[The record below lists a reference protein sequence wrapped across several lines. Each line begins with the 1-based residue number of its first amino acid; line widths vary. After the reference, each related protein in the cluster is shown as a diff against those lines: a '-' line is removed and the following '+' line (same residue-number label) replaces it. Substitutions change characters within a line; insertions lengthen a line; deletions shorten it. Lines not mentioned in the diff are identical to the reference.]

1 MYLIP
6 ADAGIFYLK
15 GEDMIKS
22 KNKIKV
28 ILTTF
33 GTIEVLELP
42 LQLHKDSFNNAL
54 IQVLIPITED
64 RTETS
69 FVKIYGNTVDS
80 TGAKVWNSQTYS
92 IYYKT
97 NEVID
102 KFEYA
107 VYEDIFPEEFSTISG
122 DLNLTISYADLNE
135 DSEAIDLIT
144 SQPLHLFIN
153 GEGYNQNGVQIS
165 QYDATVSRINLLS
178 ELSVLKLDISKDL
191 PLGIVFNKE
200 GFKSPFYRFYTSDN
214 ESANLDYVLPIN
226 SDSTAS
232 KQCSIVAN
240 SIVKDTESPEVI
252 GYQTEFAF
260 FEGGVCQRT
269 NKYNISQ
276 GSISNYVLLESGEWE
291 IANQDY
297 ITLIKEQADQN
308 SEDIETL
315 YRYYNTGTNYLGE
328 YPSQSTMP
336 TDSELNQYVQTNFN
350 RAPQNGDEMT
360 FVLLVEDGT
369 DVVYMIKYS
378 EVKATWTETPL
389 PAVEPAKN
397 GTMGIIQGT
406 GEEELTN
413 TRKVLVDVN
422 NGEISDI
429 LHANES
435 GTKESVSSHLNRN
448 SQNIAQNASDIEAE
462 TGRAESAEET
472 LTNNLNAEINRAT
485 TAESSITEALNDEIT
500 RATNAENVL
509 ETSIENEITRA
520 TTAEHSIAEDL
531 EDEISRAQQAEQT
544 NATAIANETTRAT
557 NAENSLDTDKLDK
570 SNINAN
576 YLKDIVFSVNG
587 DNGVATLTLNNPVT
601 GQTQSLEITVTSP
614 ASSTNTGLMT
624 AEMVQALNTA
634 IEDIESL
641 KYIGKQIASFQTYA
655 DAELFDFSTLSNVNE
670 NDYFIVY
677 EDESR
682 TEPAEKDK
690 TTRYVCI
697 DNTAPI
703 TIDSFQFSGVVDTV
717 LIQVATETELGGVL
731 STNTNGY
738 IYVENTG
745 AMKLVGYDNIIS
757 SINNLTTAVTNETTR
772 ATSAEEA
779 LSQAITTETTRAQQ
793 AEQENASAISAETTR
808 AQLAEQANASAIS
821 AETQRAQ
828 QAEQENADA
837 IETKANKTTT
847 VAGKP
852 LSADVSLGT
861 LTIKQNNS
869 DIGDYN
875 GETDKEINITTPTAT
890 SDLTNNGDG
899 TQVNGANDPYA
910 KVSQIPTNN
919 NQLTNGAG
927 YTKITIN
934 NQPEDALNFT
944 SDPQSQIDEKVG
956 YVEQTI
962 LPTDIDTQ
970 KAQLLSLIYPIGSIY
985 MSVNNVSP
993 QTFLGGTW
1001 EVWGNGRVP
1010 LAIGNNG
1017 ETNYTTAEQTG
1028 GSENSVAT
1036 HNHTQNAHYHNI
1048 LSLDNGYSAN
1058 AVPSNPQGTSRG
1070 MAFLENNNWAAEYSH
1085 VARADTTGGI
1095 QDRQIIRNTTATN
1108 QEAGITGGN
1117 RMPFITCYMWKRIA

>member
-1 MYLIP
+1 
-6 ADAGIFYLK
+6 
-15 GEDMIKS
+15 MIKS

-135 DSEAIDLIT
+135 DGEAIDLIT

-297 ITLIKEQADQN
+297 ITLIKSQADQN

-328 YPSQSTMP
+328 YPSQFTLP
-336 TDSELNQYVQTNFN
+336 TDSELNQYVQANFN
-350 RAPQNGDEMT
+350 RAPQNGDELT

-389 PAVEPAKN
+389 PSVEPAKN

-435 GTKESVSSHLNRN
+435 GTKESVSNHLNRN

-462 TGRAESAEET
+462 TERAGSAEET

-485 TAESSITEALNDEIT
+485 TAESDINEALNNEVT
-500 RATNAENVL
+500 RATNAEN
-509 ETSIENEITRA
+509 
-520 TTAEHSIAEDL
+520 SIAEDL
-531 EDEISRAQQAEQT
+531 ENEIARAQQAEQQ

-570 SNINAN
+570 DDINSN
-576 YLKDIVFSVNG
+576 YLKNIVFSVNG

-601 GQTQSLEITVTSP
+601 GQTQSIEITVTSP

-641 KYIGKQIASFQTYA
+641 KYIGKQVASFQTYA
-655 DAELFDFSTLSNVNE
+655 EVELFDFSTLTNVNI
-670 NDYFIVY
+670 NDYFIVQS
-677 EDESR
+677 DESR
-682 TEPAEKDK
+682 TEPTEKDQ
-690 TTRYVCI
+690 TTRYVCVDDSTPLSI
-697 DNTAPI
+697 N
-703 TIDSFQFSGVVDTV
+703 SFQFSEVITTV
-717 LIQVATETELGGVL
+717 NIQVATETQLGGVL

-757 SINNLTTAVTNETTR
+757 SINNLTTALTNEVTR
-772 ATSAEEA
+772 ATSAEEV
-779 LSQAITTETTRAQQ
+779 LSQAIATETTRAQQ
-793 AEQENASAISAETTR
+793 
-808 AQLAEQANASAIS
+808 AEQANASAIS

-828 QAEQENADA
+828 QAEQQNASA

>member
-1 MYLIP
+1 M
-6 ADAGIFYLK
+6 
-15 GEDMIKS
+15 
-22 KNKIKV
+22 
-28 ILTTF
+28 
-33 GTIEVLELP
+33 
-42 LQLHKDSFNNAL
+42 
-54 IQVLIPITED
+54 
-64 RTETS
+64 
-69 FVKIYGNTVDS
+69 
-80 TGAKVWNSQTYS
+80 
-92 IYYKT
+92 
-97 NEVID
+97 
-102 KFEYA
+102 
-107 VYEDIFPEEFSTISG
+107 
-122 DLNLTISYADLNE
+122 NLTISYADLNE
-135 DSEAIDLIT
+135 EGKAIDLIT

-226 SDSTAS
+226 SDSTAT
-232 KQCSIVAN
+232 KQCSVVAN
-240 SIVKDTESPEVI
+240 NIVKDTESPEVI

-260 FEGGVCQRT
+260 FDGGVCQRT

-297 ITLIKEQADQN
+297 ITLIKQQADQN
-308 SEDIETL
+308 SENIETL

-328 YPSQSTMP
+328 YPSQSTLP
-336 TDSELNQYVQTNFN
+336 TDSELNQYVQANFN

-360 FVLLVEDGT
+360 FILLVEDGT
-369 DVVYMIKYS
+369 DVVYLIKYS
-378 EVKATWTETPL
+378 EVKAIWTETPL
-389 PAVEPAKN
+389 PSVEPAKN

-422 NGEISDI
+422 NGEINDI

-448 SQNIAQNASDIEAE
+448 SQNTAQNASDIATE
-462 TGRAESAEET
+462 TARAESAEET

-485 TAESSITEALNDEIT
+485 TAESDVAEALNNEVT
-500 RATNAENVL
+500 RATNAEKAL

-520 TTAEHSIAEDL
+520 TNAENSIAEDL
-531 EDEISRAQQAEQT
+531 EDEITRAKQAEET
-544 NATAIANETTRAT
+544 NATAIVNETARAT

-570 SNINAN
+570 DNINAN
-576 YLKDIVFSVNG
+576 YLKNIVFSVNG
-587 DNGVATLTLNNPVT
+587 DNGVANLTLNNPVT

-624 AEMVQALNTA
+624 SEMVQALNTA

-655 DAELFDFSTLSNVNE
+655 DAELFDFSTLTNVNE

-682 TEPAEKDK
+682 TEPSEKDK
-690 TTRYVCI
+690 TTRYVCV
-697 DNTAPI
+697 DNTPPI

-745 AMKLVGYDNIIS
+745 AMKLVGYDNILS
-757 SINNLTTAVTNETTR
+757 SINNLTTAITNETTR
-772 ATSAEEA
+772 AESAEQS
-779 LSQAITTETTRAQQ
+779 LSQAITTETIRAQQ
-793 AEQENASAISAETTR
+793 AEQTNSSAISGETTR
-808 AQLAEQANASAIS
+808 AQQAEQANASAIS

-828 QAEQENADA
+828 QAEQANASA
-837 IETKANKTTT
+837 IETKADKTTT

-852 LSADVSLGT
+852 LSADVSLGI
-861 LTIKQNNS
+861 LTIKQNNN
-869 DIGDYN
+869 DLGVYN
-875 GETDKEINITTPTAT
+875 GETDKEINIAIPTAT
-890 SDLTNNGDG
+890 SDLTNDGDG
-899 TQVNGANDPYA
+899 TQVNGTNDPYA

-927 YTKITIN
+927 YATNNEVNAAVNTKTAIN
-934 NQPEDALNFT
+934 VNGQHQSEIDFD
-944 SDPQSQIDEKVG
+944 SDPQTQIERRVLITKQVG
-956 YVEQTI
+956 DYTVYI
-962 LPTDIDTQ
+962 
-970 KAQLLSLIYPIGSIY
+970 
-985 MSVNNVSP
+985 N
-993 QTFLGGTW
+993 
-1001 EVWGNGRVP
+1001 
-1010 LAIGNNG
+1010 NNG
-1017 ETNYTTAEQTG
+1017 DSINLILGQFATRVAEITLDSSGVSINTIGEIKLNG
-1028 GSENSVAT
+1028 GVISYNT
-1036 HNHTQNAHYHNI
+1036 
-1048 LSLDNGYSAN
+1048 
-1058 AVPSNPQGTSRG
+1058 
-1070 MAFLENNNWAAEYSH
+1070 
-1085 VARADTTGGI
+1085 DTDTFEI
-1095 QDRQIIRNTTATN
+1095 
-1108 QEAGITGGN
+1108 
-1117 RMPFITCYMWKRIA
+1117 

>member
-1 MYLIP
+1 
-6 ADAGIFYLK
+6 
-15 GEDMIKS
+15 MIKS

-42 LQLHKDSFNNAL
+42 LQMHKDSFNNVL

-80 TGAKVWNSQTYS
+80 AGVKVWSSQTYS

-107 VYEDIFPEEFSTISG
+107 VYEDIFPEEFSTING

-135 DSEAIDLIT
+135 DGEAIDLIT

-240 SIVKDTESPEVI
+240 SIVKDAESPEVI

-336 TDSELNQYVQTNFN
+336 TDSELNRYVQTNFN

-422 NGEISDI
+422 NGEINDI

-448 SQNIAQNASDIEAE
+448 SQNIAQNASDIATEME
-462 TGRAESAEET
+462 RAESAEET
-472 LTNNLNAEINRAT
+472 LTDNLNAEINRAT
-485 TAESSITEALNDEIT
+485 TAESDINEALNDEVT
-500 RATNAENVL
+500 RATNAEN
-509 ETSIENEITRA
+509 
-520 TTAEHSIAEDL
+520 SIAEDL
-531 EDEISRAQQAEQT
+531 EDEIARAKQAEQT

-570 SNINAN
+570 DNINSN
-576 YLKDIVFSVNG
+576 YLKNIVFSVNG

-601 GQTQSLEITVTSP
+601 GQTQSVEITVTSP

-624 AEMVQALNTA
+624 SEMVQALNTA

-641 KYIGKQIASFQTYA
+641 KYIGKQVASFQTYA
-655 DAELFDFSTLSNVNE
+655 EVELFDFSTLTNVNI
-670 NDYFIVY
+670 NDYFIVQS
-677 EDESR
+677 DESR
-682 TEPAEKDK
+682 TEPTEKDQ
-690 TTRYVCI
+690 TTRYVCVDDSTPLSI
-697 DNTAPI
+697 N
-703 TIDSFQFSGVVDTV
+703 SFQFSEVITTV
-717 LIQVATETELGGVL
+717 NIQVATETQLGGVL

-738 IYVENTG
+738 IYVESTG

-757 SINNLTTAVTNETTR
+757 SINNLTTALTNEVTR
-772 ATSAEEA
+772 ATSAEEV
-779 LSQAITTETTRAQQ
+779 LSQAIATETTRAQQ
-793 AEQENASAISAETTR
+793 
-808 AQLAEQANASAIS
+808 AEQANASAIS

-828 QAEQENADA
+828 QAEQQNASA
-837 IETKANKTTT
+837 IETKVDKSIT

-852 LSADVSLGT
+852 LSEDVSLGT
-861 LTIKQNNS
+861 LAIKQNNN
-869 DIGDYN
+869 DLGVYN
-875 GETDKEINITTPTAT
+875 GETDKEINISIPTAT
-890 SDLTNNGDG
+890 SDLTNDGDG
-899 TQVNGANDPYA
+899 TKVNGANDPYA

-919 NQLTNGAG
+919 NQLANGAG
-927 YTKITIN
+927 YTKVTIN
-934 NQPEDALNFT
+934 GETQDIVNFT
-944 SDPQSQIDEKVG
+944 SDPQ
-956 YVEQTI
+956 
-962 LPTDIDTQ
+962 TQ
-970 KAQLLSLIYPIGSIY
+970 FDNLYDANTNKLGNSLLNAIYPVGAIY
-985 MSVNNVSP
+985 VSVISTNPSDL
-993 QTFLGGTW
+993 FGGTW
-1001 EVWGNGRVP
+1001 EAWGSGRVP

-1017 ETNYTTAEQTG
+1017 ETDYTVAEQTG
-1028 GSENSVAT
+1028 GSENSVAVHNHLQNE

-1048 LSLDNGYSAN
+1048 LSLDNGWSAN
-1058 AVPSNPQGTSRG
+1058 SVPANPQGTSRG
-1070 MAFLENNNWAAEYSH
+1070 MAFLENNNWAEEYSH
-1085 VARADTTGGI
+1085 VARFDTTGGI
-1095 QDRQIIRNTTATN
+1095 QDRQIIRNTTAENNSTTATN
-1108 QEAGITGGN
+1108 QEAGVAGGN
-1117 RMPFITCYMWKRIA
+1117 RMPYITCYMWKRTA

>member
-1 MYLIP
+1 MNKITIILKESGTIAELKKNFNIYQNSSQNVLLNILVPKSMTEGKFSAQFTNEDGQVVENGVYTAVKIGMVYIDNSGKYGKSETYFVRYLKEIKTSEGEFYVYERIMP
-6 ADAGIFYLK
+6 SVFTRVAGVGIFAPK
-15 GEDMIKS
+15 MVV
-22 KNKIKV
+22 NV
-28 ILTTF
+28 MNIL
-33 GTIEVLELP
+33 
-42 LQLHKDSFNNAL
+42 
-54 IQVLIPITED
+54 
-64 RTETS
+64 
-69 FVKIYGNTVDS
+69 
-80 TGAKVWNSQTYS
+80 NSQTES
-92 IYYKT
+92 A
-97 NEVID
+97 D
-102 KFEYA
+102 G
-107 VYEDIFPEEFSTISG
+107 TISE
-122 DLNLTISYADLNE
+122 NPTVLT
-135 DSEAIDLIT
+135 LIT
-144 SQPLHLFIN
+144 TQECSVDIEPSTNLDV
-153 GEGYNQNGVQIS
+153 EPEV
-165 QYDATVSRINLLS
+165 DATELELLEGQVNELTAEMEKKVDGDYLVRKYNL
-178 ELSVLKLDISKDL
+178 EETIPENIHYEKD
-191 PLGIVFNKE
+191 
-200 GFKSPFYRFYTSDN
+200 GFKTKGVRFYN
-214 ESANLDYVLPIN
+214 ETYTVPVNDTE
-226 SDSTAS
+226 TAS
-232 KQCSIVAN
+232 KDGEIYVSNVRPHETELYWILQDEVFHYDTGMAVRTLVINAVQASINQYTTMSV
-240 SIVKDTESPEVI
+240 
-252 GYQTEFAF
+252 
-260 FEGGVCQRT
+260 
-269 NKYNISQ
+269 
-276 GSISNYVLLESGEWE
+276 GEWQLV
-291 IANQDY
+291 NQDY
-297 ITLIKEQADQN
+297 LDSLKSQADQN

-328 YPSQSTMP
+328 YPSQFTLP
-336 TDSELNQYVQTNFN
+336 TDSELNQYVQANFN
-350 RAPQNGDEMT
+350 RAPQNGDELT

-389 PAVEPAKN
+389 PSVEPAKN

-435 GTKESVSSHLNRN
+435 GTKESVSNHLNRN

-485 TAESSITEALNDEIT
+485 TAESDINEALNDEVT

-576 YLKDIVFSVNG
+576 YLKNIVFSVNG

-808 AQLAEQANASAIS
+808 AQLAEQTNASAIS

-852 LSADVSLGT
+852 LSNDVSLGT
-861 LTIKQNNS
+861 LSIKQNNN
-869 DIGDYN
+869 DLGDYN
-875 GETDKEINITTPTAT
+875 GETDKEINIITPTAT
-890 SDLTNNGDG
+890 SDLTNDGDG
-899 TQVNGANDPYA
+899 TKVNGANDPYA
-910 KVSQIPTNN
+910 KISQIPTNN

-934 NQPEDALNFT
+934 NEPEESLNFT
-944 SDPQSQIDEKVG
+944 SDPQTQIDNLNDIIG
-956 YVEQTI
+956 DISSI
-962 LPTDIDTQ
+962 LATVVT
-970 KAQLLSLIYPIGSIY
+970 
-985 MSVNNVSP
+985 V
-993 QTFLGGTW
+993 T
-1001 EVWGNGRVP
+1001 EV
-1010 LAIGNNG
+1010 
-1017 ETNYTTAEQTG
+1017 
-1028 GSENSVAT
+1028 
-1036 HNHTQNAHYHNI
+1036 
-1048 LSLDNGYSAN
+1048 
-1058 AVPSNPQGTSRG
+1058 
-1070 MAFLENNNWAAEYSH
+1070 
-1085 VARADTTGGI
+1085 
-1095 QDRQIIRNTTATN
+1095 
-1108 QEAGITGGN
+1108 
-1117 RMPFITCYMWKRIA
+1117 